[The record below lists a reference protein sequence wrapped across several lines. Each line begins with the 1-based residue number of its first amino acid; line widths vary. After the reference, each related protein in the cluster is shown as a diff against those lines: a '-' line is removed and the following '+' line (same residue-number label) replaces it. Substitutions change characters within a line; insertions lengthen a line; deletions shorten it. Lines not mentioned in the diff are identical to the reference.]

1 MKDAI
6 GFAALVA
13 AFVAV
18 WFVTP
23 AGAESALLYDGEG
36 NHVGTVLPAGR
47 NTFIYDG
54 SGELVGSTAP
64 AGNSTF
70 IYGADGSYQGMIMRN
85 PAAPGGRGALGG
97 GR

>member
-6 GFAALVA
+6 AFAALVA

-23 AGAESALLYDGEG
+23 ANAQSALLYDGEG

-70 IYGADGSYQGMIMRN
+70 IYGADGDYRGAIVRNPGSRN
-85 PAAPGGRGALGG
+85 PAGPFGVGR
-97 GR
+97 

>member
-1 MKDAI
+1 MKDAFA
-6 GFAALVA
+6 FAALVA

-23 AGAESALLYDGEG
+23 AGAQATLLYDGEG
-36 NHVGTVLPAGR
+36 NHVGTELPAGR

-70 IYGADGSYQGMIMRN
+70 IYGADGAYRGAIIRN
-85 PAAPGGRGALGG
+85 PGSAGGRGVLGV